1 MPDGMAPRLASTSQT
16 PSATRRRPRHHPRGP
31 NQPGHLVRVPH
42 VVVGRDP
49 PTPHTMNAVIL
60 KRKDFFEQCLI
71 GRNEQA
77 WQPSWLLAS

>member
-1 MPDGMAPRLASTSQT
+1 
-16 PSATRRRPRHHPRGP
+16 
-31 NQPGHLVRVPH
+31 VRVPH